1 MTADDEHVPPSYGER
16 TAWTYAVVIPVGT
29 LGYLA
34 VVVPPRALTQ
44 PIDQVAWAGPMLWAM
59 GLSIVAS
66 IVGAIVFAIV
76 VRDHEGRLDVRD
88 TQIERYGD
96 RVALWFTT
104 AGAIVALP
112 PVDARGRLVLDRQH
126 PVRPRRDR
134 LHLGCDRPD
143 PRPPRDLRWVG
154 RRGSPTPS
162 GCTASRTA
170 R

>member
-34 VVVPPRALTQ
+34 VVVPRALTQ

-112 PVDARGRLVLDRQH
+112 LSMLEVDWFWIGSTLFVLAATGSTWGAIVQIRAHRGTF
-126 PVRPRRDR
+126 
-134 LHLGCDRPD
+134 
-143 PRPPRDLRWVG
+143 VG
-154 RRGSPTPS
+154 
-162 GCTASRTA
+162 
-170 R
+170 